1 MSRIIIVVCL
11 FVMLFVAVSPAFA
24 GGPRGGHGNNVRGY
38 VRRSVA
44 GWQTAG
50 RSVVAAGR
58 WAGSHVR
65 FGDQM
70 NIGAAIQGAANQAQG
85 KH

>member
-1 MSRIIIVVCL
+1 VKNLVIVMSL
-11 FVMLFVAVSPAFA
+11 FVMLFVAAAPAFA
-24 GGPRGGHGNNVRGY
+24 AGPHGGHGSSVRSY
-38 VRRSVA
+38 VRASVA

-85 KH
+85 EH